1 MVSGKRLCEIIFE
14 GKTMASLA
22 IKNLFHEKVRF
33 AVTLVG
39 IVFSVI
45 LTAVQLGIFQGF
57 IAASTDIVGKSNADL
72 WIVSQNVSHVEQG
85 VEISESK
92 LYKVREIDGVER
104 AEKQIVSLGAKAKKA
119 DGSNDGITL
128 VGSDLD
134 GGMGGAWN
142 VVEGDLADLKKPDA
156 IFVDKLYAEK
166 KLSVTGI
173 GQVIEINKRRA
184 RVVGFTKGVRIFT
197 SQPAVF
203 TSFKNAQSFLNMRE
217 NEMFYI
223 VVKAK
228 DGKDLTELK
237 KEISAK
243 IENVEVLTRDEL
255 VYRQGLYWVIGTG
268 AGITVLVA
276 AFLAIVVGVIIVAQT
291 IYSATVDH
299 IREYGT
305 LKAMGATNFYLYKI
319 IITQSVVSGL
329 IAYVIGIAVSLVIS
343 RISYEG
349 TLAIIVN
356 FRLVA
361 ALFVLTIL
369 MCCGSS
375 IIAIRKATSIDPA
388 MVFKG

>member
-1 MVSGKRLCEIIFE
+1 
-14 GKTMASLA
+14 MASLA

-33 AVTLVG
+33 AVTLTG

-57 IAASTDIVGKSNADL
+57 IAASTDIIDKSNADL
-72 WIVSQNVSHVEQG
+72 WIVSQNVTHVEQG
-85 VEISESK
+85 VEFSESN
-92 LYKVREIDGVER
+92 LYKVLEIEGVER
-104 AEKQIVSLGAKAKKA
+104 AEKQIVSLGAQTKKP
-119 DGSNDGITL
+119 DGSDEGITL

-134 GGMGGAWN
+134 GKMGGAWN
-142 VVEGDLADLKKPDA
+142 IVEGNLEDLKKPDA
-156 IFVDKLYAEK
+156 VFVDKLYADK
-166 KLSVTGI
+166 KLGVSKI
-173 GQVIEINKRRA
+173 GQIIEINKRRA
-184 RVVGFTKGVRIFT
+184 RVVGFTKGIRIFT

-203 TSFKNAQSFLNMRE
+203 TSFKNAQSFLNMPE
-217 NEMFYI
+217 DETLYI
-223 VVKAK
+223 VVRAKA
-228 DGKDLTELK
+228 GKNLTELK
-237 KEISAK
+237 SEIAAK
-243 IENVEVLTRDEL
+243 LKNVEVLTRAEL

-268 AGITVLVA
+268 AGITVIVA
-276 AFLAIVVGVIIVAQT
+276 AVLAIIVGIVIVAQT

-319 IITQSVVSGL
+319 IITQSIVSGL
-329 IAYVIGIAVSLVIS
+329 IAYVIGIAASLIIAQ
-343 RISYEG
+343 ISYEG

-375 IIAIRKATSIDPA
+375 IVAIRKATSIDPA

>member
-1 MVSGKRLCEIIFE
+1 
-14 GKTMASLA
+14 MASLA
-22 IKNLFHEKVRF
+22 LKNLFHEKVRF
-33 AVTLVG
+33 AVTLTG

-57 IAASTDIVGKSNADL
+57 IAASTDIINKSNADL

-85 VEISESK
+85 VAFRESN
-92 LYKVREIDGVER
+92 LYKVLEVAGVSR
-104 AEKQIVSLGAKAKKA
+104 AEKQIVSLGAQAKKP
-119 DGSNDGITL
+119 DGSDEGVTL

-134 GGMGGAWN
+134 GKMGGAWN
-142 VVEGDLADLKKPDA
+142 VVEGDLQDLKKPDA
-156 IFVDKLYAEK
+156 IFVDKLYAEQ
-166 KLSVTGI
+166 KLGVKEV

-184 RVVGFTKGVRIFT
+184 RVAGFTKGIRIFT

-203 TSFKNAQSFLNMRE
+203 TSFKNAQSFLNMPE
-217 NEMFYI
+217 DETLYI
-223 VVKAK
+223 VVKAVE
-228 DGKDLTELK
+228 GKNLEELK
-237 KEISAK
+237 KEIAAK
-243 IENVEVLTRDEL
+243 LENVEVLTRPEL
-255 VYRQGLYWVIGTG
+255 VRRQGLYWIIGTG

-276 AFLAIVVGVIIVAQT
+276 AALAIIVGVIIVAQT

-305 LKAMGATNFYLYKI
+305 LKAMGATNFYLYRI

-329 IAYVIGIAVSLVIS
+329 ISFVIGIAVSLVIS

-356 FRLVA
+356 WQLVL

-375 IIAIRKATSIDPA
+375 VVAIRKATTIDPA
-388 MVFKG
+388 MVFKN

>member
-1 MVSGKRLCEIIFE
+1 
-14 GKTMASLA
+14 MASLA
-22 IKNLFHEKVRF
+22 LKNLFHEKVRF
-33 AVTLVG
+33 AVTLTG

-72 WIVSQNVSHVEQG
+72 WIVSQNVTHVEQG
-85 VEISESK
+85 VEFSESN
-92 LYKVREIDGVER
+92 LYKILEIDGVKR
-104 AEKQIVSLGAKAKKA
+104 AEKQIVSLGAQMKKS
-119 DGSNDGITL
+119 DGSDEGITL

-142 VVEGDLADLKKPDA
+142 IVEGNLAALKKPDA
-156 IFVDKLYAEK
+156 IFVDKLYAEN
-166 KLSVTGI
+166 KLGITKI
-173 GQVIEINKRRA
+173 GQIVELNKRRA
-184 RVVGFTKGVRIFT
+184 RVVGFTKGIRIFT

-217 NEMFYI
+217 DETFYI
-223 VVKAK
+223 VVKAET
-228 DGKDLTELK
+228 GKNLDELK
-237 KEISAK
+237 EEIAAK
-243 IENVEVLTRDEL
+243 LENVEVMTRSEL

-276 AFLAIVVGVIIVAQT
+276 AALAIIVGIVIVAQT

-319 IITQSVVSGL
+319 IITQAIVSGL
-329 IAYVIGIAVSLVIS
+329 ISFVIGIAASLVIS

-356 FRLVA
+356 WQLVL

-369 MCCGSS
+369 MCCSSS
-375 IIAIRKATSIDPA
+375 IVAIRKATSIDPA

>member
-1 MVSGKRLCEIIFE
+1 
-14 GKTMASLA
+14 MASLA
-22 IKNLFHEKVRF
+22 IKNLFHEKVRLV
-33 AVTLVG
+33 VTLTG

-72 WIVSQNVSHVEQG
+72 WIVSQNVTHVEQG
-85 VEISESK
+85 VEFSESN
-92 LYKVREIDGVER
+92 LYKVREVAGVER
-104 AEKQIVSLGAKAKKA
+104 AEKQIVSLGAQMKKS
-119 DGSNDGITL
+119 DGSDEGITL

-156 IFVDKLYAEK
+156 IFVDQLYALN
-166 KLSVTGI
+166 KLGITKI
-173 GQVIEINKRRA
+173 GQTVEINKRRA
-184 RVVGFTKGVRIFT
+184 RVAGFTRGIRIFT

-217 NEMFYI
+217 DETLYI

-228 DGKDLTELK
+228 DGKDLTDLK
-237 KEISAK
+237 NEIAAK
-243 IENVEVLTRDEL
+243 LENVEVLTLSEL

-276 AFLAIVVGVIIVAQT
+276 AFLAIIVGVIIVAQT

-305 LKAMGATNFYLYKI
+305 LKAMGATNLYLYKI
-319 IITQSVVSGL
+319 IITQAVVSGL
-329 IAYVIGIAVSLVIS
+329 ISFVIGIAASLIIS

-356 FRLVA
+356 WQLVL
-361 ALFVLTIL
+361 ALFALTIL

-375 IIAIRKATSIDPA
+375 VVAIRKATTIDPA

>member
-1 MVSGKRLCEIIFE
+1 
-14 GKTMASLA
+14 MASLA
-22 IKNLFHEKVRF
+22 IKNLFHEKVRLV
-33 AVTLVG
+33 VTLTG

-57 IAASTDIVGKSNADL
+57 IAASTDIIGKSNADL
-72 WIVSQNVSHVEQG
+72 WIVSQNVTHVEQG
-85 VEISESK
+85 VEFPESN
-92 LYKVREIDGVER
+92 LYKILEIEGVER
-104 AEKQIVSLGAKAKKA
+104 AEKQIVSLSAQMKKS
-119 DGSNDGITL
+119 DGSDEGITL

-156 IFVDKLYAEK
+156 VFVDKLYAAD
-166 KLSVTGI
+166 KLGISEI
-173 GQVIEINKRRA
+173 GQIVEINQRRA
-184 RVVGFTKGVRIFT
+184 RVAGFTKGIRIFT

-203 TSFKNAQSFLNMRE
+203 TSFKNAQSFLNMPE
-217 NEMFYI
+217 DATLYI

-228 DGKDLTELK
+228 AGKNLEELK
-237 KEISAK
+237 REIAAK
-243 IENVEVLTRDEL
+243 LENVEVLTRSEL

-276 AFLAIVVGVIIVAQT
+276 AALAIIVGVIIVAQT

-329 IAYVIGIAVSLVIS
+329 ISFVIGIAVSLVIS

-349 TLAIIVN
+349 TLAIIVD
-356 FRLVA
+356 FRLIA
-361 ALFVLTIL
+361 ALFFLTIL

-375 IIAIRKATSIDPA
+375 VVAIRKATTIDPA

>member
-1 MVSGKRLCEIIFE
+1 
-14 GKTMASLA
+14 MASLA
-22 IKNLFHEKVRF
+22 IKNLFHEKVRLV
-33 AVTLVG
+33 VTLTG

-72 WIVSQNVSHVEQG
+72 WIVSQNVTHVEQG
-85 VEISESK
+85 VEFSESN
-92 LYKVREIDGVER
+92 LYKILEIDGVKR
-104 AEKQIVSLGAKAKKA
+104 AEKQIVSLGAQMKKS
-119 DGSNDGITL
+119 DGSDEGITL

-142 VVEGDLADLKKPDA
+142 IVEGNLEDLKKPDA
-156 IFVDKLYAEK
+156 IFVDKLYAEN
-166 KLSVTGI
+166 KLGITKI
-173 GQVIEINKRRA
+173 GQVVELNKRRA
-184 RVVGFTKGVRIFT
+184 RVVGFTKGIRIFT

-217 NEMFYI
+217 DETFYI

-228 DGKDLTELK
+228 AGKDLTELK
-237 KEISAK
+237 NEIAAK
-243 IENVEVLTRDEL
+243 LENVEVLTRSEL

-276 AFLAIVVGVIIVAQT
+276 AFLAIVVGIVIVAQT

-319 IITQSVVSGL
+319 IITQAIVSGL
-329 IAYVIGIAVSLVIS
+329 ISFVIGIAASLVIS

-356 FRLVA
+356 WQLVL
-361 ALFVLTIL
+361 ALFILTIL
-369 MCCGSS
+369 MCCSSS
-375 IIAIRKATSIDPA
+375 IVAIRKATSIDPA

>member
-1 MVSGKRLCEIIFE
+1 
-14 GKTMASLA
+14 MASLA
-22 IKNLFHEKVRF
+22 IKNLFHEKVRLV
-33 AVTLVG
+33 VTLTG

-85 VEISESK
+85 VEFSERN
-92 LYKVREIDGVER
+92 LYKVREVKGVGR
-104 AEKQIVSLGAKAKKA
+104 AEKQIVSLGAQMKKS
-119 DGSNDGITL
+119 DGSDEGITL

-142 VVEGDLADLKKPDA
+142 VVEGNLADLKKPDA
-156 IFVDKLYAEK
+156 IFVDQLYASN
-166 KLSVTGI
+166 KLGITKI
-173 GQVIEINKRRA
+173 GQTVEINKRRA
-184 RVVGFTKGVRIFT
+184 RVAGFTRGIRIFT

-217 NEMFYI
+217 DETLYI

-228 DGKDLTELK
+228 DGKNLTELK
-237 KEISAK
+237 NEIAAK
-243 IENVEVLTRDEL
+243 LENVEVLTRSEL

-305 LKAMGATNFYLYKI
+305 LKAMGAPNFYLYKI

-329 IAYVIGIAVSLVIS
+329 ISFVIGIAASLIIS

-356 FRLVA
+356 WQLVL
-361 ALFVLTIL
+361 ALFALTIL

-375 IIAIRKATSIDPA
+375 VVAIRKATTIDPA

>member
-1 MVSGKRLCEIIFE
+1 
-14 GKTMASLA
+14 MASLA
-22 IKNLFHEKVRF
+22 IRNLFHEKVRLV
-33 AVTLVG
+33 VTLTG

-72 WIVSQNVSHVEQG
+72 WIVSRNVTHVEQG
-85 VEISESK
+85 VEFSESN
-92 LYKVREIDGVER
+92 LYKVLEIEGVER
-104 AEKQIVSLGAKAKKA
+104 AEKQIVSLGAQMKKS
-119 DGSNDGITL
+119 DGSDEGITL

-142 VVEGDLADLKKPDA
+142 VVEGDLEDLKKPDA
-156 IFVDKLYAEK
+156 IFVDRLYAAD
-166 KLSVTGI
+166 KLGI
-173 GQVIEINKRRA
+173 NRVGQTVEINKRRA
-184 RVVGFTKGVRIFT
+184 RVAGFTSGIRIFT

-203 TSFKNAQSFLNMRE
+203 TSFKNAQSFLNMAE
-217 NEMFYI
+217 DKTLYI
-223 VVKAK
+223 VVKAEA
-228 DGKDLTELK
+228 GKNLDELK
-237 KEISAK
+237 TAIGAKLKDVEI
-243 IENVEVLTRDEL
+243 LTLSEL

-276 AFLAIVVGVIIVAQT
+276 AALAIIVGVIIVAQT

-299 IREYGT
+299 LREYGT
-305 LKAMGATNFYLYKI
+305 LKAMGATNFYLYRI
-319 IITQSVVSGL
+319 IITQAVVSGL
-329 IAYVIGIAVSLVIS
+329 ISFVIGIGISLIIS
-343 RISYEG
+343 RISLEG

-356 FRLVA
+356 WQLVL

-375 IIAIRKATSIDPA
+375 VVAIRKATTIDPA

>member
-1 MVSGKRLCEIIFE
+1 
-14 GKTMASLA
+14 MASLA
-22 IKNLFHEKVRF
+22 IKNLFHEKVRL
-33 AVTLVG
+33 AVTLTG

-57 IAASTDIVGKSNADL
+57 IAASTDIVGKSNADF
-72 WIVSQNVSHVEQG
+72 WIVSQNVTHVEQG
-85 VEISESK
+85 VEFSESN
-92 LYKVREIDGVER
+92 LYKILEIDGVKR
-104 AEKQIVSLGAKAKKA
+104 AEKQIVSLGAQMKKS
-119 DGSNDGITL
+119 DGSDEGITL

-142 VVEGDLADLKKPDA
+142 IVDGNLENLKKPDA
-156 IFVDKLYAEK
+156 IFVDKLYAEN
-166 KLSVTGI
+166 KLGITKI
-173 GQVIEINKRRA
+173 GQVVELNKRRA
-184 RVVGFTKGVRIFT
+184 RVVGFTKGIRIFT

-217 NEMFYI
+217 DETFYI
-223 VVKAK
+223 VVKAEA
-228 DGKDLTELK
+228 GKNLDELK
-237 KEISAK
+237 NEIAAK
-243 IENVEVLTRDEL
+243 LENVEVLTRSEL

-276 AFLAIVVGVIIVAQT
+276 AALAIIVGIVIVAQT

-319 IITQSVVSGL
+319 IITQAIVSGL
-329 IAYVIGIAVSLVIS
+329 ISFVIGIAASLVIS

-356 FRLVA
+356 WQLVL
-361 ALFVLTIL
+361 ALFILTIL
-369 MCCGSS
+369 MCCSSS
-375 IIAIRKATSIDPA
+375 IVAIRKATSIDPA

>member
-1 MVSGKRLCEIIFE
+1 
-14 GKTMASLA
+14 MASLA
-22 IKNLFHEKVRF
+22 IKNLFHEKVRLV
-33 AVTLVG
+33 VTLTG

-72 WIVSQNVSHVEQG
+72 WIVSQNVTHVEQG
-85 VEISESK
+85 VEFSESN
-92 LYKVREIDGVER
+92 LYKVSEIAGVER
-104 AEKQIVSLGAKAKKA
+104 AEKQIVSLGAQMKKS
-119 DGSNDGITL
+119 DGSDEGITL

-134 GGMGGAWN
+134 SGMGGAWN

-156 IFVDKLYAEK
+156 IFVDQLYALN
-166 KLSVTGI
+166 KLGITKI
-173 GQVIEINKRRA
+173 GQTVEINKRRA
-184 RVVGFTKGVRIFT
+184 RVAGFTRGIRIFT

-217 NEMFYI
+217 DETLYI

-228 DGKDLTELK
+228 DGKDLTDLK
-237 KEISAK
+237 NEIAAK
-243 IENVEVLTRDEL
+243 LENVEVLTRPEL

-276 AFLAIVVGVIIVAQT
+276 AFLAIIVGVIIVAQT

-319 IITQSVVSGL
+319 IITQAVVSGL
-329 IAYVIGIAVSLVIS
+329 ISFVIGIAASLVIS

-356 FRLVA
+356 WQLVL
-361 ALFVLTIL
+361 ALFALTIL

-375 IIAIRKATSIDPA
+375 VVAIRKATTIDPA

>member
-1 MVSGKRLCEIIFE
+1 
-14 GKTMASLA
+14 MASLA
-22 IKNLFHEKVRF
+22 LKNLFHEKVRF
-33 AVTLVG
+33 AVTLTG

-57 IAASTDIVGKSNADL
+57 IAASTDIVDKSNADL

-85 VEISESK
+85 VEFSENN
-92 LYKVREIDGVER
+92 LYKVLEVEGVER
-104 AEKQIVSLGAKAKKA
+104 AEKQIVSLGAQSKKP
-119 DGSNDGITL
+119 DGSDEGVTL

-134 GGMGGAWN
+134 GAMGGAWN
-142 VVEGDLADLKKPDA
+142 VVEGDLKDLEKPDA
-156 IFVDKLYAEK
+156 IFVDKLYAEQ
-166 KLSVTGI
+166 KLGVKEI

-184 RVVGFTKGVRIFT
+184 RVAGFTKGIRIFT

-217 NEMFYI
+217 DETLYI

-228 DGKDLTELK
+228 AGKDLTELK
-237 KEISAK
+237 KEIGAK
-243 IENVEVLTRDEL
+243 LENVEVLTRPEL
-255 VYRQGLYWVIGTG
+255 VFRQGKYWVIGTG

-276 AFLAIVVGVIIVAQT
+276 AALAIIVGVIIVAQT

-356 FRLVA
+356 WQLIL
-361 ALFVLTIL
+361 ALFVLTIV

-375 IIAIRKATSIDPA
+375 IVAIRKATTIDPA

>member
-1 MVSGKRLCEIIFE
+1 
-14 GKTMASLA
+14 MASLA

-33 AVTLVG
+33 AVTLTG

-57 IAASTDIVGKSNADL
+57 IAASTDIIDKSNADL

-85 VEISESK
+85 VEFPESN
-92 LYKVREIDGVER
+92 LYKVLEVAGVER
-104 AEKQIVSLGAKAKKA
+104 AEKQIVSLGAQMKKS
-119 DGSNDGITL
+119 DGSDEGITL

-142 VVEGDLADLKKPDA
+142 VVEGDLADLRKPDA

-166 KLSVTGI
+166 KLGITNI
-173 GQVIEINKRRA
+173 GQVVEINKRRA
-184 RVVGFTKGVRIFT
+184 RVAGFTKGIRIFT

-217 NEMFYI
+217 DETLYI
-223 VVKAK
+223 VIKAVA
-228 DGKDLTELK
+228 GKNLDELK
-237 KEISAK
+237 SEISAK
-243 IENVEVLTRDEL
+243 LENVEVLTRPEL

-268 AGITVLVA
+268 AGITVLIA
-276 AFLAIVVGVIIVAQT
+276 AALAIIVGIVIVAQT

-319 IITQSVVSGL
+319 IITQSIVSGL
-329 IAYVIGIAVSLVIS
+329 IAYVIGIVVSLIIS
-343 RISYEG
+343 RVSYEG

-356 FRLVA
+356 WQLVLV
-361 ALFVLTIL
+361 LFVLTIL

-375 IIAIRKATSIDPA
+375 IVAIRKATSIDPA
-388 MVFKG
+388 MVFRG

>member
-1 MVSGKRLCEIIFE
+1 
-14 GKTMASLA
+14 MASLA

-33 AVTLVG
+33 AVTLTG

-57 IAASTDIVGKSNADL
+57 IAASTDIIDKSNADL

-85 VEISESK
+85 VEFSESN
-92 LYKVREIDGVER
+92 LYKVLEVAGVER
-104 AEKQIVSLGAKAKKA
+104 AEKQIVSLGAQTKKS
-119 DGSNDGITL
+119 DGSDEGITL

-156 IFVDKLYAEK
+156 VFVDKLYADK
-166 KLSVTGI
+166 KLGVTKI
-173 GQVIEINKRRA
+173 GQIIEINKRRA
-184 RVVGFTKGVRIFT
+184 RVVGFTKGIRIFT

-217 NEMFYI
+217 DEMFYI
-223 VVKAK
+223 VIKAK
-228 DGKDLTELK
+228 AGKDLTELK
-237 KEISAK
+237 NEIAAK
-243 IENVEVLTRDEL
+243 LENVEVLTRAEL

-268 AGITVLVA
+268 AGITVIVA
-276 AFLAIVVGVIIVAQT
+276 AVLAIIVGVIIVAQT

-343 RISYEG
+343 RISMEG

-375 IIAIRKATSIDPA
+375 IVAIRKATSIDPA

>member
-1 MVSGKRLCEIIFE
+1 
-14 GKTMASLA
+14 MASLA
-22 IKNLFHEKVRF
+22 LKNLFHEKVRF

-57 IAASTDIVGKSNADL
+57 IAASTDIVDRSNADL

-85 VEISESK
+85 VEFSESK
-92 LYKVREIDGVER
+92 LYKVRVINGVER

-119 DGSNDGITL
+119 DGSTDGITL

-142 VVEGDLADLKKPDA
+142 VVEGNLADLKTPDA

-166 KLSVTGI
+166 KLSVSRI

-184 RVVGFTKGVRIFT
+184 RVVGFTKGIRIFT

-217 NEMFYI
+217 DEMFYI

-228 DGKDLTELK
+228 EGKNLDELK

-243 IENVEVLTRDEL
+243 LENVEVLTRAEL
-255 VYRQGLYWVIGTG
+255 VYRQVLYWVIGTG

-276 AFLAIVVGVIIVAQT
+276 AFLAIIVGVIIVAQT

-329 IAYVIGIAVSLVIS
+329 IAYVIGIAVSLIIS
-343 RISYEG
+343 RISMEG

-375 IIAIRKATSIDPA
+375 IVAIRKATLIDPA

>member
-1 MVSGKRLCEIIFE
+1 
-14 GKTMASLA
+14 MASLA
-22 IKNLFHEKVRF
+22 IKNLFHEKVRLV
-33 AVTLVG
+33 VTLTG

-72 WIVSQNVSHVEQG
+72 WIVSQNVTHVEQG
-85 VEISESK
+85 VEFSESN
-92 LYKVREIDGVER
+92 LYKVMEIAGVER
-104 AEKQIVSLGAKAKKA
+104 AEKQIVSLGAQMKKS
-119 DGSNDGITL
+119 DGSDEGITL

-134 GGMGGAWN
+134 GKMGGAWN

-156 IFVDKLYAEK
+156 IFVDKLYAEN
-166 KLSVTGI
+166 KLGITRI
-173 GQVIEINKRRA
+173 GQTVELNKRRA
-184 RVVGFTKGVRIFT
+184 RVAGFTKGIRIFT

-203 TSFKNAQSFLNMRE
+203 TSFKNAQSFLNMAE
-217 NEMFYI
+217 DETLYI
-223 VVKAK
+223 VIKAK
-228 DGKDLTELK
+228 AGVNLNELK
-237 KEISAK
+237 SEIGAK
-243 IENVEVLTRDEL
+243 LQNVEVLTRSEL

-276 AFLAIVVGVIIVAQT
+276 AALAIIVGVVIVAQT

-305 LKAMGATNFYLYKI
+305 LKAMGATNFYLYRI
-319 IITQSVVSGL
+319 IITQALVSGL
-329 IAYVIGIAVSLVIS
+329 ISFVIGIGVSLVIS
-343 RISYEG
+343 RISLEG

-356 FRLVA
+356 WQLIL

-375 IIAIRKATSIDPA
+375 VVAIRKATTIDPA

>member
-1 MVSGKRLCEIIFE
+1 
-14 GKTMASLA
+14 MASLA
-22 IKNLFHEKVRF
+22 IKNLFHEKVRLV
-33 AVTLVG
+33 VTLTG

-72 WIVSQNVSHVEQG
+72 WIVSQNVTHVEQG
-85 VEISESK
+85 VEFSESN
-92 LYKVREIDGVER
+92 LYKVREVAGVER
-104 AEKQIVSLGAKAKKA
+104 AEKQIVSLGAQMKKS
-119 DGSNDGITL
+119 DGSDEGITL

-142 VVEGDLADLKKPDA
+142 VVEGNLADLKKPDA
-156 IFVDKLYAEK
+156 ILVDQLYASN
-166 KLSVTGI
+166 KLGITKI
-173 GQVIEINKRRA
+173 GQTVEINKRRA
-184 RVVGFTKGVRIFT
+184 RVAGFTRGIRIFT

-217 NEMFYI
+217 DETLYI

-228 DGKDLTELK
+228 DGKNLTELK
-237 KEISAK
+237 NEIAAK
-243 IENVEVLTRDEL
+243 LENVEVLTLSEL

-319 IITQSVVSGL
+319 IITQAVTSGL
-329 IAYVIGIAVSLVIS
+329 ISFVIGIAASLIIS

-356 FRLVA
+356 WQLVL
-361 ALFVLTIL
+361 ALFALTIL

-375 IIAIRKATSIDPA
+375 VVAIRKAMTIDPA